1 MLRDLT
7 WPHLIGG
14 VTGAVGLA
22 QLLFGLSAVISLAPA
37 VPQHLSVLDLSVSIA
52 ATAIAGLIIV
62 LSVFLYRGHEWAR
75 RVLVAIAI
83 CAALVCIVRAGRFFF
98 LPVSGR
104 VDVQLALYMYVTDV
118 ARLILYAVV
127 PVGLV
132 FALCHRDVVN
142 AFKTAKEPP
151 VSIKA

>member
-7 WPHLIGG
+7 WPRLIG
-14 VTGAVGLA
+14 VLTGAIGSGL
-22 QLLFGLSAVISLAPA
+22 LLQGLSALIILAPA
-37 VPQHLSVLDLSVSIA
+37 VPQNLSVLDLSVSIA
-52 ATAIAGLIIV
+52 VMAISDLIVV

-83 CAALVCIVRAGRFFF
+83 CAALGCTVWAGRFFF

-104 VDVQLALYMYVTDV
+104 VDARLALYMYIGDV
-118 ARLILYAVV
+118 ARLILYAVA

-142 AFKTAKEPP
+142 AFKTAKEPSI
-151 VSIKA
+151 SIKA